1 MLKKTLLS
9 TLLSL
14 STLATAQI
22 SLDLNLT
29 IKNSIA
35 QRDTSGTVVIDDNT
49 PISIVFNE
57 FETLVFDL
65 LTNQSDDELTIQ
77 VQISQKTEED
87 ELVAVTEAL
96 AVRVPFGQPAMVT
109 INEESAD
116 EDNNGSLIL
125 VITPTL
131 VE

>member
-9 TLLSL
+9 TVLSL

-29 IKNSIA
+29 VRNQAA
-35 QRDTSGTVVIDDNT
+35 QRDTSGTMVIDENT
-49 PISIVFNE
+49 PVSVVFNE

-65 LTNQSDDELTIQ
+65 LTSQADDEVTVQ
-77 VQISQKTEED
+77 VQVLQKTETE
-87 ELVAVTEAL
+87 ELVAVTEPL
-96 AVRVPFGQPAMVT
+96 AVRVPFGQPATIT
-109 INEESAD
+109 INEDSAD
-116 EDNNGSLIL
+116 IENNGSLVL
-125 VITPTL
+125 VITPSL